1 MTSKTLYSQ
10 NLDDFQWK
18 NRILVLADT
27 DANQKKLKTA
37 YHLLKTHKKELE
49 EREVIVLFFNDERL
63 FNANQETVD
72 YNLNLPKNY
81 RGYLLI
87 GKDGGIK
94 MREAYPL
101 EPKKIFDRIDAMPM
115 RRAEMRTKTN

>member
-1 MTSKTLYSQ
+1 MATKTLKSQ

-27 DANQKKLKTA
+27 DANQKELKTA
-37 YHLLKTHKKELE
+37 YHLLKTHKKEWK
-49 EREVIVLFFNDERL
+49 EREVIVLFFYDERL
-63 FNANQETVD
+63 FNANQETVG
-72 YNLNLPKNY
+72 YNSNLPKNFK
-81 RGYLLI
+81 GYLLI

-101 EPKKIFDRIDAMPM
+101 EPKKIFDRIDGMPM
-115 RRAEMRTKTN
+115 RRAEIRANTN

>member
-1 MTSKTLYSQ
+1 MAAKTLQSQ

-18 NRILVLADT
+18 YRILILADT
-27 DANQKKLKTA
+27 DVKQKELKTA
-37 YHLLKTHKKELE
+37 YNLLKTKKKEWK
-49 EREVIVLFFNDERL
+49 ERNLIVLFLNDERL
-63 FNANQETVD
+63 FNTKQETVGH
-72 YNLNLPKNY
+72 NLNLPKNY

-115 RRAEMRTKTN
+115 RRAEMRTNNN